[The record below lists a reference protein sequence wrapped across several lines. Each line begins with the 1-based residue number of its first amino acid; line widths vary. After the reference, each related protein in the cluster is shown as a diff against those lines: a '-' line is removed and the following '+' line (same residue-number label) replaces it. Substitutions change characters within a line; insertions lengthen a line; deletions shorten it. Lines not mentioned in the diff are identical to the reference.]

1 MNPAKLPGAAQ
12 NPFTGGCDF
21 SAFEFPGLPSFGGG
35 LGDLLGGGFAE
46 DTLCDLAEG
55 LINPMIN
62 GVNNNML
69 GNIEMMLFD
78 VTGQTLTSDG
88 QVINTGGSVSDPANF
103 LDTVN
108 QIKNILNTVE

>member
-1 MNPAKLPGAAQ
+1 
-12 NPFTGGCDF
+12 
-21 SAFEFPGLPSFGGG
+21 
-35 LGDLLGGGFAE
+35 
-46 DTLCDLAEG
+46 
-55 LINPMIN
+55 MIN